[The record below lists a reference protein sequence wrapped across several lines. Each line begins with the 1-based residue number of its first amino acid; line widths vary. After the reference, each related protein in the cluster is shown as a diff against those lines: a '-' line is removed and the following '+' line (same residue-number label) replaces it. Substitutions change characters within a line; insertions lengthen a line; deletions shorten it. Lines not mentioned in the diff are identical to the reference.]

1 MSGTTTAPDA
11 ITVPR
16 VATDA
21 DVVVVGGGMS
31 GLTVAHDLARA
42 GLRVIV
48 CEASDA
54 VGGLLRRGRVGG
66 IDLDLGAESFAT
78 RTDAVPAL
86 VADAGLGLE
95 LVSPRPGG
103 AHLAVAAPAAAPGGA
118 AHIVRAPLP
127 RRTVLGIPADPL
139 AADVVALIGADAAAR
154 AAAERDLPPLDLDA
168 VEPSLFDLVA
178 DRSGRVVA
186 ERLVDTLCR
195 SVYSRPATDVTL
207 SELHPVLW
215 AAARAEGSLIAG
227 ADTIATGAR
236 AGAAVGGIA
245 GGMWRL
251 PVALAEAAQAHGADI
266 RTGVTVHGIGRGV
279 ADAGDAAITVLQT
292 SAAVITARAVVIATG
307 PAVAARLLGVDT
319 GATANTEATDDTG
332 ATAPARVHVIA
343 AAIDHTGLDAFPVGS
358 GVIVDPALP
367 TRAKALTHVTAKWA
381 WAQAA
386 APAGR
391 HLVRL
396 SARDADA
403 AGLETPAD
411 IAREV
416 SQLTGLDIAPADV
429 VDIVRQEWTDAVA
442 SARTAALL
450 AAADRSP
457 VDPAVRLAGA
467 SVAGTGLASVV
478 PHARALAAALIADLA
493 AGPVA
498 AAPVAT
504 DTRSAS
510 HPQRSHA

>member
-1 MSGTTTAPDA
+1 MSTTTTAPH
-11 ITVPR
+11 TT
-16 VATDA
+16 TDA
-21 DVVVVGGGMS
+21 DVVVVGGGMG
-31 GLTVAHDLARA
+31 GLTVAYDLARA

-66 IDLDLGAESFAT
+66 VALDLGAESFAT

-86 VADAGLGLE
+86 VADAGLDLE
-95 LVSPRPGG
+95 LISPRPGG
-103 AHLAVAAPAAAPGGA
+103 SHLAVAASGGVPQ
-118 AHIVRAPLP
+118 IVRAPLP

-139 AADVVALIGADAAAR
+139 ADDVVALIGADAAAR

-178 DRSGRVVA
+178 ERSGRVVA

-195 SVYSRPATDVTL
+195 SVYSRPTTDVTL
-207 SELHPVLW
+207 SELHPALW
-215 AAARAEGSLIAG
+215 AAARAQGSLIAG
-227 ADTIATGAR
+227 ADTIANGAR

-251 PVALAEAAQAHGADI
+251 PVALAEAARTHGAAI
-266 RTGVTVHGIGRGV
+266 RTGVTVATIVRGD
-279 ADAGDAAITVLQT
+279 AGAGDAALTVLQT
-292 SAAVITARAVVIATG
+292 SSGPITARAVVIATG
-307 PAVAARLLGVDT
+307 PAVAAQLVGVDT
-319 GATANTEATDDTG
+319 GATLDTEATDDAG
-332 ATAPARVHVIA
+332 VTAPARVHVIA

-367 TRAKALTHVTAKWA
+367 TRAKALTHVTGKWA

-396 SARDADA
+396 SARGTDPT
-403 AGLETPAD
+403 GLETPAD

-457 VDPAVRLAGA
+457 ADPAVRLAGA

-498 AAPVAT
+498 ETAGAT
-504 DTRSAS
+504 ATRSAS

>member
-1 MSGTTTAPDA
+1 
-11 ITVPR
+11 
-16 VATDA
+16 
-21 DVVVVGGGMS
+21 
-31 GLTVAHDLARA
+31 
-42 GLRVIV
+42 
-48 CEASDA
+48 
-54 VGGLLRRGRVGG
+54 
-66 IDLDLGAESFAT
+66 
-78 RTDAVPAL
+78 
-86 VADAGLGLE
+86 
-95 LVSPRPGG
+95 
-103 AHLAVAAPAAAPGGA
+103 
-118 AHIVRAPLP
+118 
-127 RRTVLGIPADPL
+127 
-139 AADVVALIGADAAAR
+139 
-154 AAAERDLPPLDLDA
+154 
-168 VEPSLFDLVA
+168 
-178 DRSGRVVA
+178 
-186 ERLVDTLCR
+186 
-195 SVYSRPATDVTL
+195 
-207 SELHPVLW
+207 
-215 AAARAEGSLIAG
+215 
-227 ADTIATGAR
+227 
-236 AGAAVGGIA
+236 
-245 GGMWRL
+245 MWRL
-251 PVALAEAAQAHGADI
+251 PVALAEAARAHGAAI

-504 DTRSAS
+504 ATRSAS